1 MWPIVW
7 GLTRERMC
15 TKYRDYDIQFCF
27 CKSDRSV
34 GERKVHGVILV
45 MTQELKF
52 RPFYSEITWKI
63 AVILVCFHS
72 NPIQCYAYIGNPLQ
86 TIWEI
91 FLCSVFQLSWHGS
104 VSEKRTFKRY
114 RIFNISKILKNLAP
128 NCGIT
133 EIPIGYQRLIDPFL
147 ISWTFR
153 YLLDALD
160 N

>member
-1 MWPIVW
+1 MINDIVFTCYGINMPYQEKNLFCWYSWSPTPKHQHNRILLISETALSVMWPIVW

-15 TKYRDYDIQFCF
+15 TKYKDYDIQFCF

-72 NPIQCYAYIGNPLQ
+72 NPMQCYAYIGNPLQ
-86 TIWEI
+86 TI
-91 FLCSVFQLSWHGS
+91 
-104 VSEKRTFKRY
+104 
-114 RIFNISKILKNLAP
+114 
-128 NCGIT
+128 
-133 EIPIGYQRLIDPFL
+133 
-147 ISWTFR
+147 
-153 YLLDALD
+153 
-160 N
+160 